1 MTFEEAME
9 KGYLNIDENEA
20 EKLIGQLFDN
30 DEPGARLDAG
40 IALLGTFVP
49 QEKLVQVL
57 DLAAVILDAHEELE
71 MYGGEDGN
79 EGEEEEEE
87 D

>member
-9 KGYLNIDENEA
+9 KGYLNLEENEA
-20 EKLIGQLFDN
+20 EALLGELFDN
-30 DEPGARLDAG
+30 DDAGARMDAG
-40 IALLGTFVP
+40 LALLGTFVP
-49 QEKLVQVL
+49 QEKAVQVL

-71 MYGGEDGN
+71 LYGGED
-79 EGEEEEEE
+79 EGE